1 MKSLRHY
8 LTFIMITIVVISFL
22 TSNII
27 GGILVSN
34 NFESQI
40 QENHQ
45 RLGNSIMLNVQSF
58 IQKNYAITEQIAKT
72 PSIFNFDPDSQTLIL
87 EETISR
93 HPYFDLFFIQ
103 GTDGMQTARSA
114 GNLGDRSNR
123 WWFKQI
129 MADKK
134 PFISKSYY
142 SISGNIPVTSA
153 LIPIYNKTNT
163 LMGIMG
169 SDIRLD
175 NLQTIVEQFSSET
188 TYAYI
193 IDGEGVVIAHPDNSR
208 VSELY
213 NYVTLEKTVL
223 QKDEQGNI
231 IADEDGIQLTEQQ
244 SFDIS
249 ESLSQITSDVL
260 NSSTG
265 FKKYKDIHNDQVYSF
280 YTPIELPGSSNSW
293 AVVTVEKQTDALAFA
308 KSVQFYNY
316 GLSLILIII
325 VSILSMF
332 ISGRITRPISDIAE
346 LMSLASK
353 GNLKVISNYKSNNE
367 LGALS
372 NSFNL
377 MVEEIRNLFV
387 DTQEASKNILDYSN
401 SLTDAM
407 DTTKMT
413 IHSVTANITQV
424 SSASTQQAQGAEK
437 GLEESM
443 ILSKELDIMADNIDS
458 STQSTLTIQHNNKD
472 AVGSMETLET
482 KASETAH
489 MSVKVADVVTQLNNK
504 TNEIISVVDT
514 IADISDQ
521 TNLLAL
527 NASIEAA
534 RAGEHGRGFAVVAD
548 EVRKLAE
555 STGQSTENVRKII
568 DSVRS
573 DIKVAQETI
582 KSNQLVIDSQTS
594 AVIQTTSNFN
604 AINTNVDGM
613 ASSINQL
620 STSLQQVMKSRDAFI
635 STIENVSAIS
645 EETAASMENVTT
657 MTDQQNQAV
666 DNISDLADN
675 LRLMSE
681 KLEETLSHF
690 IA

>member
-1 MKSLRHY
+1 
-8 LTFIMITIVVISFL
+8 MITIVVISFL

>member
-613 ASSINQL
+613 AYSINQL